1 MSKTKKS
8 SSAEPSSLGWPT
20 SDGLSP
26 SVRKRLGKELR
37 AAYGDVDAA
46 PVPSRI
52 RDLLALMDKR
62 RWGKP

>member
-8 SSAEPSSLGWPT
+8 PSAEPSSLGWPT

-26 SVRKRLGKELR
+26 TVQKHLGKELR
-37 AAYGDVDAA
+37 AAYGNPDAA

-62 RWGKP
+62 KWGKP